1 MRKNNH
7 ISILFSTILIIL
19 SLLGAAAN
27 GTAQVR
33 EEALDSILPKY
44 SAWGTAEL
52 SAKLHAGGLPV
63 TPTLKIYMK
72 KGTDIDISVRAPFVG
87 EVGRITLSGDSLLA
101 VNKMKKVYAL
111 ESISGIKYDYP
122 DFTDYIQSFLLG
134 RVVVLNAGELA
145 ARNADFMDFTEIS
158 SDSISADV
166 KIWSLTFPKGR
177 TDADEFGYEYRV
189 NSKGHIESLLLDIAQ
204 HDLSLKM
211 DYTYPGDRREMN
223 ITLNKDFEK
232 KFEVSLEFDQVKW
245 GAKAPAPLNL
255 NDKYRQVDIKQ
266 FLKSF

>member
-1 MRKNNH
+1 MQKNNH
-7 ISILFSTILIIL
+7 IPFLVALLIIL
-19 SLLGAAAN
+19 SGLCGSNTLS
-27 GTAQVR
+27 AQVR

-44 SAWGTAEL
+44 SAWGSAEL
-52 SAKLHAGGLPV
+52 TAKLHAGGLPV

-87 EVGRITLSGDSLLA
+87 EVGRISLSGDSLLA
-101 VNKMKKVYAL
+101 VNKMKRVYAL

-145 ARNADFMDFTEIS
+145 QRNADFIDFTEVM
-158 SDSISADV
+158 SDSLATDV
-166 KIWSLTFPKGR
+166 KIWNLTFPKGR
-177 TDADEFGYEYRV
+177 TAADEFGYEYRV
-189 NSKGHIESLLLDIAQ
+189 NSKAQIESLAIDVEQ
-204 HDLSLKM
+204 HDLALNM
-211 DYTYPGDRREMN
+211 DYAYPGEKRILEVSLTKN
-223 ITLNKDFEK
+223 LEK
-232 KFEVSLEFDQVKW
+232 KFNISLEFDQVKW

-255 NDKYRQVDIKQ
+255 SDKYRQVDIKQ